1 MTARIGVYTVYT
13 QHVYGV
19 YMTPRERILSAA
31 RRLHDKHGLPG
42 LSIRRVSSRVG
53 LTPMAVYRHFA
64 DKDALLDALVAEGF
78 AEWETYVAKAADA
91 PTPEARIRAVLRAY
105 VAFALD
111 RPRRFELMFLVP
123 RRRVP
128 TAPASLQTTPSPA
141 FTRIIA
147 AVHEAMQTGIIADDD
162 PAQVLLFT
170 WSVVHGLVA
179 LHFSGRFGFD
189 DAVLWPMVD
198 QQIDRLMRLLAC
210 RPTRAGR

>member
-1 MTARIGVYTVYT
+1 
-13 QHVYGV
+13 
-19 YMTPRERILSAA
+19 MTPRERILSAA
-31 RRLHDKHGLPG
+31 RRIHDRHGLSG
-42 LSIRRVSSRVG
+42 LSIRRVSARVG

-91 PTPEARIRAVLRAY
+91 PTPEARIRAVIRGY

-111 RPRRFELMFLVP
+111 RPRVFELMFLVP

-141 FTRIIA
+141 FSRIIA
-147 AVHEAMQTGIIADDD
+147 ALHEAMQTGIIANDD
-162 PAQVLLFT
+162 PAQVLLFV
-170 WSVVHGLVA
+170 WSVVHGLVT

-189 DAVLWPMVD
+189 DAVLWRMVD
-198 QQIDRLMRLLAC
+198 QQLDRLMRLLAC
-210 RPTRAGR
+210 QPASARR